1 MVVSRSLSNL
11 LTTTY
16 LNRLTDT
23 MTSRGFPWYF
33 LPHDVTFGSGYNYA
47 FGDVNL
53 NTDDTDLKSPPKQT
67 SVGWTHVLYHDGQPV
82 SNYYDLFIPIVDHI
96 QDRLGIGIF
105 ELFRLRLAM
114 LHHNHFVEDYNTP
127 HTDHDSKHMTGIYY
141 FHDSDGD
148 TVLFDQCDNPN
159 GDVNKRINDIFTQN
173 YTVAERHRPEENKFV
188 LFNGN
193 RFHASSNPKINQYR
207 IVLNFNFRG
216 MPHDILTS
224 A

>member
-67 SVGWTHVLYHDGQPV
+67 SVGWTHVLYHDGNPV

-127 HTDHDSKHMTGIYY
+127 HTDHDSKHMTGIFY

-148 TVLFDQCDNPN
+148 TILFDQVDDPN
-159 GDVNKRINDIFTQN
+159 GDVNQRITDIFAQE
-173 YTVAERHRPEENKFV
+173 YTVAERIKPE
-188 LFNGN
+188 
-193 RFHASSNPKINQYR
+193 
-207 IVLNFNFRG
+207 
-216 MPHDILTS
+216 
-224 A
+224 

>member
-1 MVVSRSLSNL
+1 MCIRD
-11 LTTTY
+11 
-16 LNRLTDT
+16 R
-23 MTSRGFPWYF
+23 
-33 LPHDVTFGSGYNYA
+33 
-47 FGDVNL
+47 
-53 NTDDTDLKSPPKQT
+53 
-67 SVGWTHVLYHDGQPV
+67 LYHDGNPV

-127 HTDHDSKHMTGIYY
+127 HTDHDSKHMTGIFY

-148 TVLFDQCDNPN
+148 TILFDQVDDPN
-159 GDVNKRINDIFTQN
+159 GDVNQRITDIFAQE
-173 YTVAERHRPEENKFV
+173 YTVAERIKPEKNKFI

-193 RFHASSNPKINQYR
+193 RFHASSNPRINQYR
-207 IVLNFNFRG
+207 MVLNFNFRQ
-216 MPHDILTS
+216 MPDDILTS